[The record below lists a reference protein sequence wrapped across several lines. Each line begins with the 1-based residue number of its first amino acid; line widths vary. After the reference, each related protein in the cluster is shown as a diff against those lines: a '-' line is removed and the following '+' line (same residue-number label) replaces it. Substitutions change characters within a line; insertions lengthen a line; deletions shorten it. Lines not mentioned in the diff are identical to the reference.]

1 MSTMRNN
8 VMLIGRP
15 TEDVLESPV
24 AFKLVVTEK
33 IRDKETNDYKD
44 NTQIFKCVCENEKIA
59 SRMVGR
65 VQKGKRIA
73 FEGSIR
79 IDDEFRCEIVINDFF
94 LIDKP
99 EN

>member
-15 TEDVLESPV
+15 TEDVLECPV
-24 AFKLVVTEK
+24 VFKLVVAEK
-33 IRDKETNDYKD
+33 IRDKETKDYKD
-44 NTQIFKCVCENEKIA
+44 YVQTFKCVCENEKTA
-59 SRMVGR
+59 SRMMGR
-65 VQKGKRIA
+65 VQKGKQIA
-73 FEGSIR
+73 IDGSLR
-79 IDDEFRCEIVINDFF
+79 TDNEFHCEIVINDFF

>member
-1 MSTMRNN
+1 MSTMLNS
-8 VMLIGRP
+8 VMLIGKP

-33 IRDKETNDYKD
+33 IRDKETNGLKDYVQ
-44 NTQIFKCVCENEKIA
+44 TFKCVCENEKTA

-65 VQKGKRIA
+65 VQKGRQIA
-73 FEGSIR
+73 IDGSIR
-79 IDDEFRCEIVINDFF
+79 IDNEFCCEIIINDFF